1 MRIGITYRLFLAILL
16 ATGISVAIMVVAMQW
31 SLDRGFLRYVNAIER
46 TGLTRLAAK
55 LEESY
60 AQERDWD
67 FLRRDQARW
76 RRLVVESLP
85 GEDPGQPHKGPPDG
99 FAGNFTGPYRPFP
112 LGKPL
117 FRSPYAQPAL
127 PSGDA
132 PPFLPGKPPSHRLV
146 GSFAHRLFLLDS
158 RKKAII
164 SQTEIPADS
173 ETKPLRF
180 RGRVVGYLGLLPHG
194 EISDERQLRFLKQQK
209 NAFVLVAGVLVL
221 LAAGISL
228 VLAKR
233 LIRPIS
239 ALAGA
244 THDLASGRYNTRVH
258 EASSDELGQLARDFN
273 VLALTLE
280 KNEQARRQWVA
291 DISHELRTPLAVL
304 RGEIEAIQDGIRQP
318 TADSIRSLHGEV
330 MRLNRLVDDLYQL
343 SLSDLGA
350 LTCRKEELDLGELL
364 TDVLVMYRDEFADKD
379 IRVIDDIPLKPKPLV
394 FGDHGR
400 LHQLFANLLDNAQK
414 YTDSGG
420 ELAVRLTCR
429 DGLATIDFLDSAP
442 GVPENDLEKLFD
454 RLYRVES
461 SRSRKTGGAGL
472 GLTICRNIVEAHSG
486 TIVARPSPNGGL
498 GIRVTLPLAG
508 GA

>member
-16 ATGISVAIMVVAMQW
+16 ATAFAVASMVIIMQR
-31 SLDRGFLRYVNAIER
+31 SLDRGFLRYVNAIEK
-46 TGLTRLAAK
+46 TGHIRLAAK

-60 AQERDWD
+60 AVERNWD
-67 FLRRDQARW
+67 FLRGSQARW
-76 RRLVVESLP
+76 RSLVIESLP
-85 GEDPGQPHKGPPDG
+85 GEDPGQPHEVPPGG
-99 FAGNFTGPYRPFP
+99 FPGNVAGLDRPLP
-112 LGKPL
+112 QGEPP
-117 FRSPYAQPAL
+117 FRSPDVQPPF

-132 PPFLPGKPPSHRLV
+132 PPMLPGKPPSPRLV

-158 RKKAII
+158 NKRAII
-164 SQTEIPADS
+164 SRTEIPAGS
-173 ETKPLRF
+173 ETKPLHF
-180 RGRVVGYLGLLPHG
+180 QGRVVGYLGLLPHG

-221 LAAGISL
+221 LAAGLSL
-228 VLAKR
+228 ILAKR
-233 LIRPIS
+233 LIRPIR

-244 THDLASGRYNTRVH
+244 THDLASGRYNTRVP
-258 EASSDELGQLARDFN
+258 ETSSDELGQLARDFN

-280 KNEQARRQWVA
+280 KNEQTRRQWVA

-350 LTCRKEELDLGELL
+350 LTCRKEELDLAELL
-364 TDVLVMYRDEFADKD
+364 TDVLAMYRDEFSDKG
-379 IRVIDDIPLKPKPLV
+379 IRITDDIPLKPEPLV
-394 FGDHGR
+394 FGDPGR
-400 LHQLFANLLDNAQK
+400 LHQLFANLLDNALK

-420 ELAVRLTCR
+420 ELAILLECR
-429 DGLATIDFLDSAP
+429 ECQATIDFLDSSP
-442 GVPENDLEKLFD
+442 GVPVNDLEKLFD
-454 RLYRVES
+454 RLFRVES

-472 GLTICRNIVEAHSG
+472 GLAICRNIVEAHSG
-486 TIVARPSPNGGL
+486 NIVARHSPTGGL
-498 GIRVTLPLAG
+498 WIRITLPQAG